1 VSDNPT
7 KLRIKHIAMKWFY
20 HLGLYFLVDRFIG
33 PKGLYIVGYHR
44 LSENISDKSVHVLA
58 VTQKNFEDHV
68 RYYKK
73 NFEIISLHEVND
85 VLQQS
90 KLKKNYLVITFDDG
104 YRDNYTLG
112 KDIFKKFKISPTIFL
127 TANHIEQR
135 RPFWTDVVESI
146 VHKSE
151 VTMLELDILNIKGR
165 FNLSTYE
172 EKVKLAELIKNEIK
186 KYDEET
192 KHRTIAQLANTCNV
206 SPSLD
211 DSLVMDWQEA
221 NELSKL
227 GVTMGSHTMNHP
239 TLSKIIIKHADCEL
253 RESKHLI
260 EQRLQRNVDHFAYP
274 YGKHSDYTEAV
285 KKEVSTHYK
294 SAVTAI
300 NGINHPGQDP
310 HELKRVMVE
319 NIDVYQLRI
328 RLLKTRIVSLIN
340 K

>member
-1 VSDNPT
+1 
-7 KLRIKHIAMKWFY
+7 
-20 HLGLYFLVDRFIG
+20 VDRFIG

-73 NFEIISLHEVND
+73 NFEIISLHEVHD

-112 KDIFKKFKISPTIFL
+112 KDIFKKFEISPTIFL

-146 VHKSE
+146 IHKSK
-151 VTMLELDILNIKGR
+151 VTMLELNMLNIKGR

-192 KHRTIAQLANTCNV
+192 KHRAIAQLANICHV

-221 NELSKL
+221 KELSEL
-227 GVTMGSHTMNHP
+227 GVHMGSHTMNHP
-239 TLSKIIIKHADCEL
+239 TLSKIVIQHAGYEL
-253 RESKHLI
+253 KESKQLI
-260 EQRLQRNVDHFAYP
+260 EQRLQGSVDHFAYP

-285 KKEVSTHYK
+285 KKEVSAHYK

-310 HELKRVMVE
+310 YELKRVIVD

-328 RLLKTRIVSLIN
+328 RFLKLRILSLLN